1 MLEKIKK
8 ILEDKKRRSDLI
20 LVSVLLIIG
29 LSVFLIFYLNRTEG
43 STVVVSVD
51 GKKVAEYPL
60 SVDGTYYLNN
70 GTNVL
75 VIEDGYAYI
84 SEANCPGFQDCVE
97 EGKKH
102 FVGETITCLPN
113 KLIVEITG
121 RPYPF
126 CRT

>member
-8 ILEDKKRRSDLI
+8 ILENKKLRSDLI
-20 LVSVLLIIG
+20 LVGTLLIIG
-29 LSVFLIFYLNRTEG
+29 LSVLLFYYVNRTEG

-60 SVDGTYYLNN
+60 SVNGTYYLNN

-84 SEANCPGFQDCVE
+84 SEANCPGYQDCVE
-97 EGKKH
+97 AGKKH

-113 KLIVEITG
+113 KVVVEIVG
-121 RPYPF
+121 EGEGF
-126 CRT
+126 DI

>member
-1 MLEKIKK
+1 MSSF
-8 ILEDKKRRSDLI
+8 KRRSLF
-20 LVSVLLIIG
+20 SVRCPSKTERCTESKYFLP
-29 LSVFLIFYLNRTEG
+29 VFLIFYLNRTEG

-121 RPYPF
+121 EGEGF
-126 CRT
+126 DI

>member
-1 MLEKIKK
+1 MLDKIKK
-8 ILEDKKRRSDLI
+8 ILENKKLRSDLI
-20 LVSVLLIIG
+20 LVAVLLVVS

-60 SVDGTYYLNN
+60 SVDGTFYLNN

-75 VIEDGYAYI
+75 VIENGYAYI

-121 RPYPF
+121 EGEGF
-126 CRT
+126 DI

>member
-1 MLEKIKK
+1 MLEKLKK

-20 LVSVLLIIG
+20 LVGVLLFLG
-29 LSVFLIFYLNRTEG
+29 LSVFLFYYVNRTEG
-43 STVVVSVD
+43 STVVVSID

-60 SVDGTYYLNN
+60 SVNGTYYLNN

-84 SEANCPGFQDCVE
+84 SEANCPGYQDCVE
-97 EGKKH
+97 EGKKR

-113 KLIVEITG
+113 KVIIEIVGEGEGFDI
-121 RPYPF
+121 
-126 CRT
+126 

>member
-1 MLEKIKK
+1 MLEKLKK

-20 LVSVLLIIG
+20 LVGVLLFLG
-29 LSVFLIFYLNRTEG
+29 LSVFLFYYVNRTEG
-43 STVVVSVD
+43 STVVVSID

-60 SVDGTYYLNN
+60 SVNGTYYLNN

-84 SEANCPGFQDCVE
+84 SEANCPGYQDCVE

-113 KLIVEITG
+113 KVIIEIVGEGEGFDI
-121 RPYPF
+121 
-126 CRT
+126 